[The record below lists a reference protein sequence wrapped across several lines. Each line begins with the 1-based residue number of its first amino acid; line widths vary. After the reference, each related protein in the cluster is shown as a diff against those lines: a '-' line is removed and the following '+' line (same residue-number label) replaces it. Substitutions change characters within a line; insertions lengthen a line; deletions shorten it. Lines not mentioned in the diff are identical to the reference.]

1 MAGHS
6 KWAQIKRAKAVTD
19 AARSR
24 VFSRYAR
31 EITMES
37 KKVAGN
43 VSSPTLASIIT
54 RAKAVNMPKE
64 NIERAVAKGIS
75 KEADAVE
82 QVAYEL
88 YGPGAVAIIVTAFT
102 DNRNRTTQA
111 VKIVLSKLPYELG
124 TPGSASW
131 AFTKSP
137 DGRYSPN
144 EPLMDIAEEDE
155 EALQKLLEQFDELDD
170 TQAIYTNAR
179 GYESTDE
186 QDS

>member
-6 KWAQIKRAKAVTD
+6 KWAQIKRGKAITD

-24 VFSRYAR
+24 VFSRFSR

-43 VSSPTLASIIT
+43 PSSPTLANIIT
-54 RAKAVNMPKE
+54 RAKAANMPKE

-75 KEADAVE
+75 KDAEAVE

-102 DNRNRTTQA
+102 DN
-111 VKIVLSKLPYELG
+111 
-124 TPGSASW
+124 
-131 AFTKSP
+131 
-137 DGRYSPN
+137 
-144 EPLMDIAEEDE
+144 
-155 EALQKLLEQFDELDD
+155 
-170 TQAIYTNAR
+170 
-179 GYESTDE
+179 
-186 QDS
+186 